1 MQDNLSK
8 QVGDQFEAAISRPT
22 SRYDTHSAPK
32 DRISLIE
39 RLHIPYSRMHD
50 NHRSMLELFPNP

>member
-8 QVGDQFEAAISRPT
+8 QVGDQFGAAISRPT
-22 SRYDTHSAPK
+22 TRNDTNPDPK
-32 DRISLIE
+32 DQISLIE
-39 RLHIPYSRMHD
+39 RLHIPYSLMND